1 MDRPLRQELDEFMT
15 AFAAG
20 AQEQMAAAGTLVT
33 LEELTAEIGDAI
45 AGELLPIEL
54 ERRAA

>member
-54 ERRAA
+54 D